1 MAESIKERCNKR
13 WLALKNE
20 RSSWVS
26 QWRDISE
33 VLLPRSGRFLVDA
46 NNKGDKGYRHILD
59 GTGTRAL
66 RTLAGGMMAGLTS
79 PARPWF
85 RLTTLDPEL
94 DEDYEVKAWM
104 SKATEKLQMVFNRSN
119 VYRSLHT
126 AYEEL
131 GAFGTSATIVLD
143 DFDRVIH
150 CMPLTIGEY
159 CITSDAR
166 GRVNALYREFRLTAE
181 MMVAEFGY
189 ANCSTAVQQAIDQ
202 GNYDTWFHV
211 VNAIEPRNLRDP
223 RKLDNKNMAYRSV
236 YFEPQADGDKL
247 LRESGFRQFPVL
259 GARWLVTGGDI
270 YGTSPGME
278 AVGGLRSLQANQ
290 LAADRAVEY
299 QSNPPIIVP
308 TDLKDDETDIL
319 PGGITYADNVGQAQI
334 IKPLFDGANFRTDT
348 LQLKIQDTRQ
358 LINEAFYKD
367 IFLMLTE
374 QGGNRMTA
382 TEVAERHEEKMLML
396 GPVLDRLN
404 TEMLDPLIALSFSG
418 FRQFPVLG
426 ARWLVTGGDI
436 YGTSPGMEA
445 VGGLRS
451 LQANQLAAD
460 RAVEYQSNPPIIVPT
475 DLKDDETDILPG
487 GITYADNV
495 GQAQIIKPLF
505 DGANFRTDTLQLKIQ
520 DTRQLINEAFYKDIF
535 LMLTEQGGNR
545 MTATEVAERHEEKM
559 LMLGPVLD
567 RLNTEM
573 LDPLIALSF
582 ERLLRVGALPEVPE
596 ALQGVEL
603 NVEYTSI
610 LAQSQ
615 KAITTNAVDR
625 FTNNLGV
632 LAGLKPELL
641 DKFDADYWADYY
653 ADALGI
659 DPRLIVPGKQVAL
672 IRQQRAQ
679 QQAQQQ
685 QLANAEQASAAVRN
699 VGGLDKL
706 QSMAPNEIQG
716 MFSGY

>member
-1 MAESIKERCNKR
+1 MTESLKERCNKR
-13 WLALKNE
+13 WLALKSE
-20 RSSWVS
+20 RSSWMG

-33 VLLPRSGRFLVDA
+33 VLLPRSGRFLVDE

-85 RLTTLDPEL
+85 RLTTLNPEL
-94 DEDYEVKAWM
+94 DEDYEVKAWL
-104 SKATEKLQMVFNRSN
+104 SQSTEKLQMVFNRSN

-131 GAFGTSATIVLD
+131 GAFGTSATIILD

-159 CITSDAR
+159 CITANAR
-166 GRVNALYREFRLTAE
+166 GRVNSLYREFRLTAE
-181 MMVAEFGY
+181 MMAAEFGY
-189 ANCSTAVQQAIDQ
+189 ANCSSAVQSALDQ
-202 GNYDTWFHV
+202 GNYDAWFHV
-211 VNAIEPRNLRDP
+211 VNAIEPRDLRNP
-223 RKLDNKNMAYRSV
+223 SKLDNKNMAYRSV

-247 LRESGFRQFPVL
+247 LRESGFNSFPVL

-299 QSNPPIIVP
+299 QANPPIVVP

-334 IKPLFDGANFRTDT
+334 IKPLFDGANFRVDA
-348 LQLKIQDTRQ
+348 LQMKIQDTRQ

-404 TEMLDPLIALSFSG
+404 TEMLDPLI
-418 FRQFPVLG
+418 
-426 ARWLVTGGDI
+426 
-436 YGTSPGMEA
+436 
-445 VGGLRS
+445 S
-451 LQANQLAAD
+451 LA
-460 RAVEYQSNPPIIVPT
+460 
-475 DLKDDETDILPG
+475 
-487 GITYADNV
+487 
-495 GQAQIIKPLF
+495 
-505 DGANFRTDTLQLKIQ
+505 
-520 DTRQLINEAFYKDIF
+520 
-535 LMLTEQGGNR
+535 
-545 MTATEVAERHEEKM
+545 
-559 LMLGPVLD
+559 
-567 RLNTEM
+567 
-573 LDPLIALSF
+573 F
-582 ERLLRVGALPEVPE
+582 ERLLRAGALPEVPE
-596 ALQGVEL
+596 PLQGVEL

-632 LAGLKPELL
+632 IAGMKPEVL

-653 ADALGI
+653 ADALGV

-679 QQAQQQ
+679 AQQEQQQAQQAQQQ
-685 QLANAEQASAAVRN
+685 SEVVRN
-699 VGGLDKL
+699 LGGLGEM
-706 QSMAPNEIQG
+706 QSMAPQEIQG